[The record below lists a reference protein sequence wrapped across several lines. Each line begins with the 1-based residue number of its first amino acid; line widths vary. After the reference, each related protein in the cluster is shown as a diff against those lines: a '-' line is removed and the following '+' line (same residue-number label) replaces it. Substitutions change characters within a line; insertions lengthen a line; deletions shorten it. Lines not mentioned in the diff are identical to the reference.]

1 MGLMWV
7 SAGNFIGG
15 IGLGFFKGPL
25 YACALLGIG
34 PPMVIIM
41 GISTSMIMAGASA
54 SLKAY
59 G

>member
-1 MGLMWV
+1 MWV